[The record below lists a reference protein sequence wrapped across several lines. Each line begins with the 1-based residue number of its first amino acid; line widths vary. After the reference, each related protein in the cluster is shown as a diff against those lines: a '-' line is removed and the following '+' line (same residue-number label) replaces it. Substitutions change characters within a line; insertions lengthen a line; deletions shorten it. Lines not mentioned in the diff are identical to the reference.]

1 MGTIAAGAPPAGP
14 RAATIGAVGNPPI
27 DIVAVYGT
35 LRRGE
40 RNHHRLARA
49 TYLGSAFVGGVL
61 YDVPTAPGRAYPYPA
76 YHAESDESN
85 GSSESGESGESNGSS
100 ESNGSGESDRS
111 HGPARGVVVELYR
124 LPDDDLLADLDALE
138 GYDPADDPGS
148 QYARRAVDVLD
159 GPVDR
164 AWIYVHQ
171 GPPSELGDPI
181 EDGDWVRT
189 RSRAAVRPDSGDGGG
204 QADAVRS

>member
-1 MGTIAAGAPPAGP
+1 MGTIATGAPPAGP
-14 RAATIGAVGNPPI
+14 RAATIGAVSNPPI
-27 DIVAVYGT
+27 DVVAVYGT

-40 RNHHRLARA
+40 RNHPRLARA
-49 TYLGSAFVGGVL
+49 TYLGSAFVGGLL

-85 GSSESGESGESNGSS
+85 ESG

-189 RSRAAVRPDSGDGGG
+189 RP
-204 QADAVRS
+204 